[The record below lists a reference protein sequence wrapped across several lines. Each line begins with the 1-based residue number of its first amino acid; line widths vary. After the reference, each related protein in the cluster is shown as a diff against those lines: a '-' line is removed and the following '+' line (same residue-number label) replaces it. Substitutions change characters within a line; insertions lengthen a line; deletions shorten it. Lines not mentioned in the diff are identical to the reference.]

1 MNNATEEQQ
10 ALPEEIEMLTTK
22 KVVFRYMCLE
32 PEKGK
37 AASPYSPL

>member
-10 ALPEEIEMLTTK
+10 EEIEMLTTK
-22 KVVFRYMCLE
+22 KYFLYIYAWSLK
-32 PEKGK
+32 KGK